1 MYKIFSE
8 IVLNILK
15 TYKNRLFISVIIL
28 ILLINST
35 LIMPQTTNDESV
47 KIEEYN
53 EIAQLI
59 VESALREQRGYEYLR
74 ELCEF
79 GPRFSGSENSIQA
92 INWAFE
98 KMKSLGFDKVWL
110 QPVMVPHWERG
121 GTESCKI
128 LDLNKDLA
136 VLALGGS
143 IATHADGITAEI
155 IEVKTFEELENRKD
169 EVKGKIVFFS
179 RALDQ
184 GKVNTFAGYGG
195 AVNQRVNGAIEAA
208 KYGAIGVLI
217 RSITTK
223 YDNVPHTGVMD
234 YNDTIPKIPAAAL
247 GNIDA
252 DFLSDELK
260 KNPHLKINLK
270 LNCETLPD
278 AQSYNVIGEIAGT
291 EFPDEIILVGGHFDS
306 WDVGCGAHDNGA
318 GCIQTMEVL
327 DLMKRLNIKLKRTL
341 RCVFF
346 INEENGVRG
355 ATEYANYADTSTQV
369 HLVVLESDRGAFTPI
384 GFYAETDSTET
395 ISRLQSWLPILE
407 KANIEWVR
415 KGGSGVD
422 VQKIKNAKLH
432 LGYVP
437 DDQRYM
443 DFHHSANDVFD
454 SVHPR
459 EFELGAAA
467 IAIMG
472 YLLSEEGL

>member
-1 MYKIFSE
+1 MPE
-8 IVLNILK
+8 TLNEK
-15 TYKNRLFISVIIL
+15 S
-28 ILLINST
+28 INT
-35 LIMPQTTNDESV
+35 ES
-47 KIEEYN
+47 YN
-53 EIAQLI
+53 KIAQQI

-79 GPRFSGSENSIQA
+79 GPRLSGSENSIKA
-92 INWAFE
+92 INWAYE
-98 KMKSLGFDKVWL
+98 KMKTLGFDKVWL

-121 GTESCKI
+121 NVESCTI
-128 LDLNKDLA
+128 LNLNKKLS

-143 IATHADGITAEI
+143 IASPIEGISAEV
-155 IEVKTFEELENRKD
+155 IEVKTFQELEKRK
-169 EVKGKIVFFS
+169 EEAKGKIVFFS

-184 GKVNTFAGYGG
+184 GNVNTFNGYGG
-195 AVNQRVNGAIEAA
+195 AVDQRVSGAIEAA
-208 KYGAIGVLI
+208 KYGAVGVVI

-252 DFLSDELK
+252 DFLSNELK

-270 LNCETLPD
+270 LNCKTLPD
-278 AQSYNVIGEIAGT
+278 AQSYNVIGEMTGT
-291 EFPDEIILVGGHFDS
+291 EFPDEIVLVGGHFDS

-327 DLMKRLNIKLKRTL
+327 DLMKRLNINLKRTV

-355 ATEYANYADTSTQV
+355 ATEYANYADTSKQT
-369 HLVVLESDRGAFTPI
+369 HLAVLESDRGAFTPI
-384 GFYAETDSTET
+384 GFYAETDSTE
-395 ISRLQSWLPILE
+395 ILSRLQSWIPVLE

-432 LGYVP
+432 MGYVP

-454 SVHPR
+454 AVHPR

-467 IAIMG
+467 IAIMT